1 MTGVSGRQLV
11 PPEGTT
17 AGDDLY
23 RQIFERNRTVQL
35 LIDPATGR
43 IVDAN
48 PAACRF
54 YGYSRED
61 LTTRKISDINALP
74 PADVTDAL
82 ARAASGVQS
91 RFQFQHRLASGDV
104 RKVEVETGPVEMDG
118 RVLLYSVVHDVS
130 DRHEAEAE
138 LNRNISLLQSTLE
151 STTDGIL
158 VIDPG
163 GQILTSNQ
171 RFAQMWRIPPVLL
184 EPGEHTKALEYV
196 RDQLKDPEQFAAR
209 IKELYADPEAQSFD
223 VLEFKDGRVFER
235 YSMPQR
241 LDGAPV
247 GRVWRFRDVTE
258 RRQGEEALRQSEE
271 KYREILAGIAEGY
284 YEVDLQG
291 HLTFFN
297 DALGRI
303 LGYRAEEMKGMSY
316 RRFIDRRSTR
326 DMYRLFRGDF
336 STGQPVGYVD
346 WKILGRNDRLYVK
359 QFEEETNLRAMVV
372 CDASRSM
379 AWTGAPG
386 SVLPKLAYA
395 QRLIAA
401 LSLVLLRQRDATGL
415 ITFDDEVR
423 TVLPP
428 RARLS
433 HWHQL
438 LQTLGALQAGQGTA
452 AEPALRRVV
461 DQLRRRGLVVFV
473 SDLLLD
479 RGLALKALRFLRH
492 RGHQVLVL
500 HIMDPAE
507 VALGGPAEAR
517 FEDPETRAS
526 VVLRPRDWAGAYR
539 DTVNTVV
546 GEWRLACRRH
556 GIGYHLVITDTP
568 YGIVL
573 REALAPSR
581 VA

>member
-1 MTGVSGRQLV
+1 MHPPAAVTPSGRPDLLD
-11 PPEGTT
+11 PIELSKLGGLEGVTEGVGEGFL
-17 AGDDLY
+17 AGLHRSPRRGFSVEFAEHRMYQPGDDL
-23 RQIFERNRTVQL
+23 R
-35 LIDPATGR
+35 
-43 IVDAN
+43 
-48 PAACRF
+48 
-54 YGYSRED
+54 
-61 LTTRKISDINALP
+61 
-74 PADVTDAL
+74 
-82 ARAASGVQS
+82 
-91 RFQFQHRLASGDV
+91 
-104 RKVEVETGPVEMDG
+104 
-118 RVLLYSVVHDVS
+118 
-130 DRHEAEAE
+130 
-138 LNRNISLLQSTLE
+138 
-151 STTDGIL
+151 
-158 VIDPG
+158 
-163 GQILTSNQ
+163 
-171 RFAQMWRIPPVLL
+171 
-184 EPGEHTKALEYV
+184 
-196 RDQLKDPEQFAAR
+196 
-209 IKELYADPEAQSFD
+209 
-223 VLEFKDGRVFER
+223 
-235 YSMPQR
+235 
-241 LDGAPV
+241 
-247 GRVWRFRDVTE
+247 
-258 RRQGEEALRQSEE
+258 
-271 KYREILAGIAEGY
+271 
-284 YEVDLQG
+284 
-291 HLTFFN
+291 
-297 DALGRI
+297 
-303 LGYRAEEMKGMSY
+303 
-316 RRFIDRRSTR
+316 
-326 DMYRLFRGDF
+326 
-336 STGQPVGYVD
+336 YVD

-438 LQTLGALQAGQGTA
+438 LQTLGALEAGRGTA

-539 DTVNTVV
+539 DTVNMVV

-556 GIGYHLVITDTP
+556 GIGYHRVINDTP